1 MYRNSK
7 RKFTQ
12 HSKSNDAMS
21 DAAKKVQES
30 QSVMT
35 QLVLPTDTNRLGNLL
50 GGQLMHWIDL
60 VAAIAAA
67 RHTRRICVT
76 AAVDELNFIYPVKE
90 GEVVTLQA
98 SVNRVF
104 TSSME
109 VGVKVFS
116 EDLLTGTV
124 RHANS
129 AYLTFVAI
137 DENLRPVHSPAIVPE
152 TREEERR
159 FAEALLRR
167 ENRLR
172 HRASI
177 NKG

>member
-7 RKFTQ
+7 KKFTQ
-12 HSKSNDAMS
+12 HNKSTDPMT

-30 QSVMT
+30 QSVMM
-35 QLVLPTDTNRLGNLL
+35 QLVLPTDTNRLGNLQ

-76 AAVDELNFIYPVKE
+76 AAVDELNFIYPVRE

-104 TSSME
+104 ASSME

-137 DENLRPVHSPAIVPE
+137 DENLRPVHAPAIVPE